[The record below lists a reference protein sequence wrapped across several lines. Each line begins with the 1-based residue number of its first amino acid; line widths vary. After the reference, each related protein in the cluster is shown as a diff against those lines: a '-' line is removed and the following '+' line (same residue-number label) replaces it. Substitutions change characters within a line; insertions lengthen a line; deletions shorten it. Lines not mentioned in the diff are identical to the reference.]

1 MKKNRNNARSLHA
14 AVTIAMTAVVICV
27 CSWLT
32 VPFTVPFTMQTFAVF
47 AALLLLGGKQGLMA
61 IGLYLLLG
69 LVGLPVFSGF
79 RGGPGHLLGPT
90 GGYLL
95 GFLFTGLYVLLIE
108 GVLPRLR
115 WLPRVLLLAAG
126 LVPCYLA
133 GTLWFV
139 AVMGAQGKETGF
151 LSALMLCV
159 VPYIL
164 PDIAKLLLAEL
175 VARRVKRALKWE

>member
-1 MKKNRNNARSLHA
+1 MRNKESRAIHSA
-14 AVTIAMTAVVICV
+14 AAIAMSAVVICI

-47 AALLLLGGKQGLMA
+47 AALLLLGGKRGLAA

-95 GFLFTGLYVLLIE
+95 GFLFTGLYYLLLE
-108 GVLPRLR
+108 GKLARLS

-126 LVPCYLA
+126 LLPCYLA

-139 AVMGAQGKETGF
+139 AVMGARGKETGF

-164 PDIAKLLLAEL
+164 PDVLKLLLAEL
-175 VARRVKRALKWE
+175 VSRRVKKALNWE

>member
-1 MKKNRNNARSLHA
+1 MRNKESRAIHSA
-14 AVTIAMTAVVICV
+14 AAIAMSAVVICI

-47 AALLLLGGKQGLMA
+47 AALLLLGGKRGLAA

-95 GFLFTGLYVLLIE
+95 GFLFTGLYYLLLE
-108 GVLPRLR
+108 GKLARLS

-126 LVPCYLA
+126 LLPCYLA

-139 AVMGAQGKETGF
+139 AVMGARGKETGF

-164 PDIAKLLLAEL
+164 PDVLKLLLAEL
-175 VARRVKRALKWE
+175 VSRRVKKALRWE